1 MNATAVS
8 RTVKEPVDAGDPR
21 AEPRAFRRCLG
32 QFATGVTVITT
43 THGDTPVGMAVN
55 SFAAVSLDPPLI
67 LWSVRRGSR
76 SLPAFLES
84 ARFAVNILAEEQV
97 EVSQAFGSGHPE
109 RFSLAPWSPGA
120 HSGAPLLD
128 DVVAHLECRL
138 EAVHEGGDHL
148 ILVGHVEHYARFDGS
163 PLLFAQGT
171 YAVAED
177 HPVGHG
183 TTPDPGPAEVPA
195 ADPDVLF
202 TTLLKDAAHRMSTL
216 FDKHRHTIGVND
228 VTSRVVN
235 RLGAGPC
242 GSEALE
248 HATYLGRRAVEDAL
262 AELVEQG
269 HAERD
274 PRGRYELTASGLDI
288 RRRLG
293 HSARMFTG
301 QQLSGIPE
309 ADIAAARRVLL
320 ALQPAG

>member
-8 RTVKEPVDAGDPR
+8 RTVQEPIEAGDPR

-43 THGDTPVGMAVN
+43 AHGDTPVGMAVN

-67 LWSVRRGSR
+67 LWSVRRESR
-76 SLPAFLES
+76 SLPAFLET
-84 ARFAVNILAEEQV
+84 ARFAVNVLSADQV

-109 RFSLAPWSPGA
+109 RFSLAPWSAGT

-128 DVVAHLECRL
+128 DAVAHLECRL

-148 ILVGHVEHYARFDGS
+148 ILVGHVEQYARFDGS

-171 YAVAED
+171 YAVADD
-177 HPVGHG
+177 HPAGHDS
-183 TTPDPGPAEVPA
+183 TTDPGPAEAPA
-195 ADPDVLF
+195 TDTDALF

-216 FDKHRHTIGVND
+216 FDEHRHTIGVND

-242 GSEALE
+242 GSEELE

-269 HAERD
+269 HAGRD
-274 PRGRYELTASGLDI
+274 PHGRYELTASG
-288 RRRLG
+288 RRIGQRLR

-320 ALQPAG
+320 ALQPSS